1 MPVGVYDSSKV
12 IVTVDNMHI
21 TGLADGTFISFEAAE
36 DGFSYSVGAA
46 PGDVVVSETNDETR
60 TATLVLQQTSP
71 YVSYLDNI
79 AKSKRLVPVYCMNT
93 NEPKE
98 KSGGTMCRIQRP
110 AARSYGKE
118 AANREYSI
126 VVFDYTEE

>member
-1 MPVGVYDSSKV
+1 MSVGVYDSSKV
-12 IVTVDNMHI
+12 ILTIDNTHI
-21 TGLADGTFISFEAAE
+21 TGLADGTFLTFEPEA
-36 DGFSYSVGAA
+36 DGFSYTVGAN

-60 TATLVLQQTSP
+60 TATVTLQSTSP
-71 YVSYLDNI
+71 YVKFLDDI
-79 AKSKRLVPVYCMNT
+79 AKSKRMVPVYAMNN

-98 KSGGTMCRIQRP
+98 KSGGTMARIQRP

-118 AANREYSI
+118 AENREYNI